1 MYAWSACCAFY
12 QSARRAAPPRGCA
25 ISARAPRRASLF
37 KTSHDEPVQSPP
49 PSTHALDVV
58 EVLLVVLNLRPDVLR
73 AVAPAEVRDGPSTA
87 RLDAAAGDA
96 LCALP
101 GQRGPDAL
109 ALLRPLGR
117 VGRARL
123 RERRAVSVTTT
134 GIPGSEGA
142 H

>member
-1 MYAWSACCAFY
+1 M
-12 QSARRAAPPRGCA
+12 
-25 ISARAPRRASLF
+25 
-37 KTSHDEPVQSPP
+37 
-49 PSTHALDVV
+49 V
-58 EVLLVVLNLRPDVLR
+58 EVLLAVLNLRPDVLR

-101 GQRGPDAL
+101 DQRGPDAL
-109 ALLRPLGR
+109 ALLRRLGR

-123 RERRAVSVTTT
+123 RERRAESVTTMS
-134 GIPGSEGA
+134 IPGSEGA